1 MVINHN
7 KDNKEISKLIL
18 KDNLRYDQDNIG
30 IFIYFNRMQSKHSL
44 LISLY
49 LPQRKE
55 GTRYPKWKQL
65 NSNPLPNP
73 IASANKMLIP
83 YEAWT
88 PLLCVCVCN
97 DQVSCILNINCICIR
112 VISIVQCLC
121 PSPWFTVDSST

>member
-49 LPQRKE
+49 LPKGKKAPDIQNE
-55 GTRYPKWKQL
+55 NNLTPTHF
-65 NSNPLPNP
+65 
-73 IASANKMLIP
+73 LI
-83 YEAWT
+83 
-88 PLLCVCVCN
+88 L
-97 DQVSCILNINCICIR
+97 
-112 VISIVQCLC
+112 
-121 PSPWFTVDSST
+121 